1 MTEDIQNPGLE
12 TAAELTANGSGANTG
27 AETWAETEA
36 KTEAGSGPDT
46 KAGTK
51 TDTGAGA
58 EAVTTAPES
67 EARTDSRTDTD
78 DNGLA
83 LKAMSGDTRAFS
95 SLAARYTGQ
104 LRLYIQTIC
113 PNPTDAEDICQESLR
128 KAYQNIGTF
137 NPEYLFRSWIFS
149 IARNTTIDHIRRRNN
164 FTTVKLTETDEPVT
178 DGHETE
184 SSPEEHMID
193 DQSYDL
199 FIRTIAALPDRYRR
213 IAELRLL
220 HDLSYQDIA
229 DETGLPLNT
238 VRTRIRRAKHLIEQ
252 MMNR

>member
-1 MTEDIQNPGLE
+1 MTED
-12 TAAELTANGSGANTG
+12 
-27 AETWAETEA
+27 
-36 KTEAGSGPDT
+36 
-46 KAGTK
+46 
-51 TDTGAGA
+51 TDIK
-58 EAVTTAPES
+58 
-67 EARTDSRTDTD
+67 
-78 DNGLA
+78 DNDLA
-83 LKAMSGDTRAFS
+83 LKAMSGDTQAFS

-104 LRLYIQTIC
+104 LRLYIQSIC

-128 KAYQNIGTF
+128 KAYQRIGSF
-137 NPEYLFRSWIFS
+137 NPEYLFRTWLFS
-149 IARNTTIDHIRRRNN
+149 IARNTSIDHIRRRST
-164 FTTVKLTETDEPVT
+164 FSTVKLGEADEPVVE
-178 DGHETE
+178 GHETE
-184 SSPEEHMID
+184 SSPEDHMID

-199 FIRTIAALPDRYRR
+199 FIRSIAALPDRYRR